1 MSHSNTDNLFG
12 PNPWDNPI
20 YATSHDPFGIDTMSI
35 MREAEERK
43 RAHREAMEAKYPP
56 NLGMKF
62 RQMDELCNE
71 LGAEAFKDMAPQMY
85 GIYKEMKT
93 IRDFQKMAKLLED

>member
-1 MSHSNTDNLFG
+1 MSHSNTDNLWG
-12 PNPWDNPI
+12 PNPWNNQSYD
-20 YATSHDPFGIDTMSI
+20 TSVIRTMQ
-35 MREAEERK
+35 EAAERQA
-43 RAHREAMEAKYPP
+43 AHREAMEAKYPP

-62 RQMDELCNE
+62 KQMDKLCEE

>member
-1 MSHSNTDNLFG
+1 MPHSITDNLWGNQYFDKG
-12 PNPWDNPI
+12 
-20 YATSHDPFGIDTMSI
+20 GLLDTLAQ
-35 MREAEERK
+35 AEERK
-43 RAHREAMEAKYPP
+43 RAEREAMEAMYPP

-62 RQMDELCNE
+62 RQMDELCEE